1 MNDSGGVM
9 TREAR
14 PTAPV
19 SRRPLPRRALAAV
32 LTALALTGVWA
43 WASAGLP
50 EVVLPS
56 PRDTLREL
64 GELASDGTLFTAL
77 GTTLLRVLLG
87 VSLGVAAGVLAGALS
102 AGSPV
107 VAGMLDPARVLLTG
121 VPPVVTVMLAMI
133 WLGPGGTV
141 VVLAVVAVVLPQTL
155 VATQDALRR
164 VDPDLLEMSRGFR
177 VPWHWRV
184 RHVVLPSVVPPVVA
198 AVAVTLAGGL
208 RLGLM
213 AEVLA
218 APDGVGAAVSQ
229 ARGYLETAEVFAW
242 AAAAVLFAVA
252 VDALALRP
260 LRRRTSTWLPNA
272 S

>member
-1 MNDSGGVM
+1 MTEESGSS
-9 TREAR
+9 
-14 PTAPV
+14 APPF
-19 SRRPLPRRALAAV
+19 RRPLPRRALAAGLTTLV
-32 LTALALTGVWA
+32 LAGVWV
-43 WASAGLP
+43 WASEGLP

-56 PRDTLREL
+56 PWATLRVM
-64 GELASDGTLFTAL
+64 GELAADGTLFAEL

-87 VSLGVAAGVLAGALS
+87 VGIGVAGGVVAGALS
-102 AGSPV
+102 ASSPV
-107 VAGMLDPARVLLTG
+107 VAGALDPARVLLTG
-121 VPPVVTVMLAMI
+121 VPPVVVVMMAMI

-155 VATQDALRR
+155 VATQDAVRR
-164 VDPDLLEMSRGFR
+164 VDPDLLEMSRGFH

-218 APDGVGAAVSQ
+218 ASDGVGAAVAQ

-242 AAAAVLFAVA
+242 AGAAVLFAIA
-252 VDALALRP
+252 VDALVLRP
-260 LRRRTSTWLPNA
+260 LRCRTSAWLPV